1 MINTKELS
9 NILLVV
15 LFILLFVIIVLAFI
29 YLVKKSKENKK
40 QIVTKGNAVKEN
52 DYTASKYSNYTKQ
65 SVFNFMEF
73 DSVED
78 NMIIQKNGARFLMVI
93 QCQGINYDLMSA
105 NEKNAVEEGFIQFL
119 NTLRYPI
126 QLYVQTRTINLE
138 DSISTYKDK
147 VSEIEMNLNKAEMEY
162 KQNVRSGRFTPEDL
176 QKQFYELTKQRNLY
190 EYGKDIIFNTE
201 RMSLN
206 KNVLN
211 KQYYIIIP
219 YYTSE
224 LGNSAFDKEEMR
236 NIAFSEL
243 YTRAQSIIRTLFAS
257 EINATILNSTEL
269 VDLLYVAYNRDDAEV
284 YGIDKAIQAGYD
296 ELYSTAQDVLDKKM
310 EEIDARIEN
319 DALER
324 AKLIINEV
332 KTEKQKEYEHKQK
345 ELDALIDEYAQVL
358 LEENKEYIGE
368 DIAEESIKR
377 ISKGKSKKTKEEEV
391 EELEEKTNKPT
402 RRTRKNG

>member
-9 NILLVV
+9 SILLVV
-15 LFILLFVIIVLAFI
+15 LFILLFVIIILAFI

-40 QIVTKGNAVKEN
+40 QVATKGNPVKTN
-52 DYTASKYSNYTKQ
+52 DYTVSKYSNYTKQ

-73 DSVED
+73 DSIED
-78 NMIIQKNGARFLMVI
+78 NMIIQKNGSRFLMVI

-119 NTLRYPI
+119 NTLRHPI

-138 DSISTYKDK
+138 DSISSYKDK

-162 KQNVRSGRFTPEDL
+162 KQNVRSGRYTPEDL

-219 YYTSE
+219 YYSSE
-224 LGNSAFDKEEMR
+224 LGSNAFDKEEVK

-243 YTRAQSIIRTLFAS
+243 YTRAQSIVRTLFAS

-284 YGIDKAIQAGYD
+284 YGIDKAIKAGYD

-319 DALER
+319 DALEK

-332 KTEKQKEYEHKQK
+332 KTEKQKEFEHKQK

-377 ISKGKSKKTKEEEV
+377 ISKKKTKKTKEEEV
-391 EELEEKTNKPT
+391 EKLEEEKAKPT
-402 RRTRKNG
+402 RRVRNNA